1 MHLPNID
8 GALVPEPKISG
19 YLLADDHPAGRSKAV
34 FFNSLGFR
42 KDQPAVIIRAL
53 LQQAASNE
61 VSSVSQTRFG
71 AKYLIDG
78 RISGSTGTAVLI
90 RSVWFIEDGER
101 SPRFIAA
108 YPLRGVQK

>member
-19 YLLADDHPAGRSKAV
+19 YLLADDHPAGRSKAQ
-34 FFNSLGFR
+34 FFSRLGFR
-42 KDQPAVIIRAL
+42 KDQPTVLIRAL
-53 LQQAASNE
+53 LQHAASNE

-78 RISGSTGTAVLI
+78 RISGPTGTAVLI
-90 RSVWFIEDGER
+90 KRVWFIEDGER
-101 SPRFIAA
+101 SPRFITS